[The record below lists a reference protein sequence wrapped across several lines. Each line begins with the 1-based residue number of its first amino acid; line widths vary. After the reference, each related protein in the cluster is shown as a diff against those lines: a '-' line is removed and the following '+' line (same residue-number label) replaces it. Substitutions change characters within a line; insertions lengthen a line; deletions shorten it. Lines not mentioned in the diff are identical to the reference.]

1 MDLQY
6 DGSLIDLLMNDTDL
20 YNDDTIQSNPTV
32 LAPVQNEVVPRS
44 RKSQR
49 TKNFSVEEDKLIVS
63 AWLNTSK
70 DAIIE
75 NEQQGGAFWQRIL
88 QYLKLHGGNQK
99 ERSQSSIKSRWTD
112 INAKCSKF
120 VCFYSQI
127 ERFRQS
133 GHTEQNNVRYK
144 LLI

>member
-6 DGSLIDLLMNDTDL
+6 DGSLTDLFMNDTDL
-20 YNDDTIQSNPTV
+20 YNDTIQSNPIV
-32 LAPVQNEVVPRS
+32 LAPVQNEVVQRL

-49 TKNFSVEEDKLIVS
+49 IKNFSVEEYKLIVS
-63 AWLNTSK
+63 VWLNTSK
-70 DAIIE
+70 DAINE

-88 QYLKLHGGNQK
+88 QYLELHGGNQ
-99 ERSQSSIKSRWTD
+99 EEHSQSSIKSRWTD

-120 VCFYSQI
+120 VDFYSQI
-127 ERFRQS
+127 ERLRQS

>member
-6 DGSLIDLLMNDTDL
+6 DDSLTDLFMNDIDLYDN
-20 YNDDTIQSNPTV
+20 TIQSNSTV
-32 LAPVQNEVVPRS
+32 LTTVQNEVVQRL

-63 AWLNTSK
+63 VWFNTSK
-70 DAIIE
+70 DAING

-88 QYLKLHGGNQK
+88 QYLELHGGNHE

-120 VCFYSQI
+120 IDFYSQI
-127 ERFRQS
+127 ERLRQS

-144 LLI
+144 ILI

>member
-6 DGSLIDLLMNDTDL
+6 DSSLTDLLMNDIDL
-20 YNDDTIQSNPTV
+20 YNDTIQSNPTV
-32 LAPVQNEVVPRS
+32 LMSVQNEVVPRL

-63 AWLNTSK
+63 TWLNTNK
-70 DAIIE
+70 YAITR

-88 QYLKLHGGNQK
+88 QYLELHGGKQE

-120 VCFYSQI
+120 VDFYSQI
-127 ERFRQS
+127 ERLRQS

-144 LLI
+144 FLI

>member
-6 DGSLIDLLMNDTDL
+6 DGSLTDLLMNDTDL
-20 YNDDTIQSNPTV
+20 YDDTIQSNLTV
-32 LAPVQNEVVPRS
+32 LAPVQNEVIPRL

-63 AWLNTSK
+63 TWLNTSK
-70 DAIIE
+70 DAITR
-75 NEQQGGAFWQRIL
+75 NKQQCGAFWQIIL
-88 QYLKLHGGNQK
+88 QYLELHGGNHG

-120 VCFYSQI
+120 VGFI
-127 ERFRQS
+127 
-133 GHTEQNNVRYK
+133 VK
-144 LLI
+144 LKDSDKVDTRAK

>member
-6 DGSLIDLLMNDTDL
+6 DGSLTDLLMNDTDL
-20 YNDDTIQSNPTV
+20 YNDDTIQSNLTV
-32 LAPVQNEVVPRS
+32 LAPVQNEIVPRL

-70 DAIIE
+70 DAITR

-88 QYLKLHGGNQK
+88 QYLELHGGNQE
-99 ERSQSSIKSRWTD
+99 ERSQSSIK
-112 INAKCSKF
+112 
-120 VCFYSQI
+120 VV
-127 ERFRQS
+127 
-133 GHTEQNNVRYK
+133 G
-144 LLI
+144 LI

>member
-6 DGSLIDLLMNDTDL
+6 DSSLIDLLMNDINL
-20 YNDDTIQSNPTV
+20 YNDTTHSNPTV
-32 LAPVQNEVVPRS
+32 LALLQNEVVPRL

-70 DAIIE
+70 YSITG
-75 NEQQGGAFWQRIL
+75 NEQQGDAFWQRIL
-88 QYLKLHGGNQK
+88 QYLELYGGNQE

-120 VCFYSQI
+120 VDFYSQI
-127 ERFRQS
+127 ERLRQS
-133 GHTEQNNVRYK
+133 GYTEQNNVRYK

>member
-6 DGSLIDLLMNDTDL
+6 DGSLIDLLMNDIDL
-20 YNDDTIQSNPTV
+20 YDDTIQSNPTI
-32 LAPVQNEVVPRS
+32 LAPIQNEVVPRL
-44 RKSQR
+44 RKSQK
-49 TKNFSVEEDKLIVS
+49 TNKFSIEEDKLIVF

-70 DAIIE
+70 DAITG
-75 NEQQGGAFWQRIL
+75 NEQQGGAFWQKIL
-88 QYLKLHGGNQK
+88 QYLELHGGNY
-99 ERSQSSIKSRWTD
+99 EECSQSSIKSRWTD

-120 VCFYSQI
+120 VGFHSQI
-127 ERFRQS
+127 ERLRQS

>member
-6 DGSLIDLLMNDTDL
+6 DDSLTDFLMYDTDL
-20 YNDDTIQSNPTV
+20 YDDTIQSNPTV
-32 LAPVQNEVVPRS
+32 LAPVQNEVVPRL

-63 AWLNTSK
+63 AWLNASK
-70 DAIIE
+70 DAITG

-88 QYLKLHGGNQK
+88 QYLKLHGGNNE
-99 ERSQSSIKSRWTD
+99 ERSQSSIKSCWTD

-120 VCFYSQI
+120 VGFHSQI
-127 ERFRQS
+127 ERLRQS
-133 GHTEQNNVRYK
+133 GHTEHSQPR
-144 LLI
+144 

>member
-6 DGSLIDLLMNDTDL
+6 DGSLTDLLMNDTDL
-20 YNDDTIQSNPTV
+20 YNDTIQSNPTV
-32 LAPVQNEVVPRS
+32 LAPVQNEVVPRM

-63 AWLNTSK
+63 AWLNTNK
-70 DAIIE
+70 DAITR

-88 QYLKLHGGNQK
+88 QYLELHGGNQE

-120 VCFYSQI
+120 VGFHSQI
-127 ERFRQS
+127 ERLRQS
-133 GHTEQNNVRYK
+133 RHTEQNNVRYK